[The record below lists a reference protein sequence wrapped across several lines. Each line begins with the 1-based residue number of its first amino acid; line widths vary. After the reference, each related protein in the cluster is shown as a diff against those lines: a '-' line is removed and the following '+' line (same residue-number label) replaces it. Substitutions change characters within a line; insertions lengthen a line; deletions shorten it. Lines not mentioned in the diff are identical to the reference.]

1 MANILII
8 GASKGIGLEAAKRA
22 LACGHRVRAFARSTD
37 SITLTD
43 QKLEKLNGDALNKED
58 VTSALQGMDA
68 VIQTLGIA
76 LGPELL
82 LGPVRLF
89 SEATRILVSAMQA
102 AGVKRLISVT
112 GFGAG
117 DSRASIGFLQY
128 IPFRLFFGRAYDDKD
143 TQEFIIRRSSL
154 DWVIVRPGILTNG
167 ARTGHYQVLED
178 AKSWRNGFISR
189 ADVADFLIKQ
199 IEDNTYLR
207 KTPVLTY

>member
-8 GASKGIGLEAAKRA
+8 GASKGIGLEVAKRA

-117 DSRASIGFLQY
+117 DSRASIWLLSVHPFSSFLRS
-128 IPFRLFFGRAYDDKD
+128 RLRRQRYSGIHNSKEQPRLGYRA
-143 TQEFIIRRSSL
+143 
-154 DWVIVRPGILTNG
+154 
-167 ARTGHYQVLED
+167 
-178 AKSWRNGFISR
+178 SWHFNKRCSHR
-189 ADVADFLIKQ
+189 ALSG
-199 IEDNTYLR
+199 
-207 KTPVLTY
+207 P